1 MSKLRFR
8 AICISDVHL
17 GTKDAQ
23 SEYLLDFLRHTECDY
38 LYFVGDIL
46 DLWKLRSGWYWP
58 QLNNN
63 IVQLVIS
70 KACRGTQV
78 IYIPGNHDELLR
90 DYVGSEFNGVR
101 IEMDYVHIT
110 AAGERFLLLHGD
122 EFDTVVM
129 NNRWLAHVGTWAYD
143 ALLRT
148 NRYFNYFRRKLGFPY
163 WSLSACLKHK
173 VKNAVNYISSFEDAL
188 AREAQRRGV
197 DGLICGHIHKATI
210 EHIRGVTYANAG
222 DWVESCTAIAEDTAG
237 QLRVIH
243 WVRDSAALLEENERQ
258 LAVQAESCGVLPL
271 RGASGVA
278 GVFPKSLGAG

>member
-1 MSKLRFR
+1 MSKLHFR

-23 SEYLLDFLRHTECDY
+23 AEYLLDFLRHSESDY
-38 LYFVGDIL
+38 LYLVGDIL

-58 QLNNN
+58 QINNS

-70 KACRGTQV
+70 KARRGTQV

-90 DYVGSEFNGVR
+90 DYVGSDFNGVR
-101 IEMDYVHIT
+101 IEMDYVHTT
-110 AAGERFLLLHGD
+110 AAGKRFLLLHGD

-143 ALLRT
+143 ALLRA
-148 NRYFNYFRRKLGFPY
+148 NRYFNYCRRKLGFPY

-173 VKNAVNYISSFEDAL
+173 VKNAVNYISSFEVAL

-210 EHIRGVTYANAG
+210 EEIRGVTYVNSG
-222 DWVESCTAIAEDTAG
+222 DWVESCTAIAEDG
-237 QLRVIH
+237 DGRLKVIH
-243 WVRDSAALLEENERQ
+243 WVRDSASLLEENDQRVGKQEDI
-258 LAVQAESCGVLPL
+258 VGVYP
-271 RGASGVA
+271 
-278 GVFPKSLGAG
+278 